1 MTSERIKGHICI
13 LGTNTIF
20 GIFIPISKYL
30 MGDCVSPLTL
40 TMFRIF
46 GAAVL
51 CALIGALML
60 AFRYGLLPYASDGD
74 AFDTVYAFGEAGQ
87 NDSD

>member
-1 MTSERIKGHICI
+1 MMLKYTGKEKNIIYKETKTVDLTAFLKKHTSAFVR
-13 LGTNTIF
+13 
-20 GIFIPISKYL
+20 
-30 MGDCVSPLTL
+30 V
-40 TMFRIF
+40 F

-60 AFRYGLLPYASDGD
+60 AFRYGFLPYASDGD